1 MKKCVYCGR
10 ENADDA
16 AHCSGC
22 GTADFRDPSLPE
34 VPRHLLFRFLVSLAA
49 GTVVALL
56 ATYVAWQNNCGLP
69 EMSKEQF
76 VTGFEL
82 RRLEQAVGLYRQKF
96 GALPGS
102 LAKLNDIDLE
112 SPSDYGQERDG
123 WGHLFSYSAQGTN
136 YLVTSFGR
144 DGKPGG
150 KGLDCDRSDAE
161 EVSRGGEMLSG
172 CLLAGVATFVLTLF
186 LVKRPDFTPSG
197 LVKLAIKLGLTT
209 VGAVIIGAMMAALHL
224 PVKHH

>member
-96 GALPGS
+96 GAVPGS

-150 KGLDCDRSDAE
+150 KGLDCDLTNHDPHPPDA
-161 EVSRGGEMLSG
+161 
-172 CLLAGVATFVLTLF
+172 ALTLRQF
-186 LVKRPDFTPSG
+186 LFE
-197 LVKLAIKLGLTT
+197 I
-209 VGAVIIGAMMAALHL
+209 
-224 PVKHH
+224 